1 MYSVNAGTSSKR
13 RSVRRP
19 KTSRGP
25 RPGQY
30 IITSQD
36 AGTSSKLD
44 TILNFGRILVH
55 FAGRAFGLHPVDGR
69 KIICVLYLLK

>member
-1 MYSVNAGTSSKR
+1 MYGVNAGTPSKR

-19 KTSRGP
+19 ETSRGP
-25 RPGQY
+25 RPGQN
-30 IITSQD
+30 IVTSED

-55 FAGRAFGLHPVDGR
+55 FTGRAFGLHPVDGGQ
-69 KIICVLYLLK
+69 IICVL